1 MFNLEQTITTW
12 RQQLTAG
19 GIKDPAVLD
28 ELESH
33 LREEIERQTRAG
45 ANEERAFA
53 MAAQKIGP
61 ANALKTEFRKNG
73 SAPLLEKLMIAIAVL
88 VAAFGIFLTCVTLIF
103 CYSGWGERLA
113 GFVALGCILLTLFGW
128 SRIIPRMPLIP
139 NKHKRLAIEL
149 ACFFGGFGVCTLYMQ
164 LIVRH
169 FLRPD
174 QLLPVIAFW
183 GLIPIAIGIGLAK
196 AIEEAARRSNTQLKA

>member
-1 MFNLEQTITTW
+1 MFNLEQAITKW
-12 RQQLTAG
+12 KQQMNAG

-33 LREEIERQTRAG
+33 LREEIERQSRAG
-45 ANEERAFA
+45 TNEERAFA
-53 MAAQKIGP
+53 AAAEKIGP

-73 SAPLLEKLMIAIAVL
+73 SGSLPEKLMLAIAVL
-88 VAAFGIFLTCVTLIF
+88 VAAFGVFLTSVTLLF
-103 CYSGWGERLA
+103 CYSGWGERLV
-113 GFVALGCILLTLFGW
+113 GFVALGFILLAIFGW
-128 SRIIPRMPLIP
+128 SRFTPRLPVIP

-149 ACFFGGFGVCTLYMQ
+149 ACFFGGFGICTLYMQ

-169 FLRPD
+169 FERPNEI
-174 QLLPVIAFW
+174 LPVMAFW

-196 AIEEAARRSNTQLKA
+196 AIEEAARRSSTPLKA